1 MTVPRFSRRYRH
13 GIRVLGATFVAAAAL
28 PLLGVIP
35 LAQASSG
42 HGVAPAAKGHGQA
55 KVVICHATNSD
66 TNPYV
71 VIEVAVASVKYQGH
85 LAHRTTPNKTWKL
98 ATTWNGTLHAAG
110 SAKADLIEGLD
121 GNVTKAFCQAG
132 GTHPTPTTSTT
143 TTPSGTTT
151 TTPSGT
157 TTTTSSGTTTTTPSG
172 TTTTT
177 SSGTTT
183 TTSSGT
189 TTTTPGSTVS
199 GTKTTAP
206 SGSSTSPGS
215 TVLPTRFTNSPTSG
229 STADDDTQV
238 LGTRVTLPRTGVSAL
253 GAVAIS
259 MLLLLTGA
267 LLLRVSA
274 VRRRRAH

>member
-1 MTVPRFSRRYRH
+1 MTVPRLSRRHRH

-35 LAQASSG
+35 LAQASPG
-42 HGVAPAAKGHGQA
+42 HGYAPAAKGHGQA

-71 VIEVAVASVKYQGH
+71 VIDVAVASVKYKGH

-121 GNVTKAFCQAG
+121 GNVTRAFCQAH

-157 TTTTSSGTTTTTPSG
+157 TTTTSSGTTTTT
-172 TTTTT
+172 

-183 TTSSGT
+183 TTPGSTVSGT
-189 TTTTPGSTVS
+189 STTTTPGSTVS

-229 STADDDTQV
+229 STAGDDTQV
-238 LGTRVTLPRTGVSAL
+238 LGTRVTLPRTGVSTL

>member
-1 MTVPRFSRRYRH
+1 MTVPRLSRRRRH

-28 PLLGVIP
+28 PLLGVLP
-35 LAQASSG
+35 LAQASPG

-55 KVVICHATNSD
+55 KVVICHATSSD

-71 VIEVAVASVKYQGH
+71 VIEVAVASVKYKGH
-85 LAHRTTPNKTWKL
+85 LAHRTTPNKTWKH
-98 ATTWNGTLHAAG
+98 ATMWNGTLHAAG
-110 SAKADLIEGLD
+110 SAKPDLIEGLD
-121 GNVTKAFCQAG
+121 AHVTKAFCQAN
-132 GTHPTPTTSTT
+132 GTTPTPTTSTT
-143 TTPSGTTT
+143 TTPSST
-151 TTPSGT
+151 
-157 TTTTSSGTTTTTPSG
+157 

-199 GTKTTAP
+199 GTSTTTTTGSTVSGTKTTSP
-206 SGSSTSPGS
+206 SSSSTSPGS

-229 STADDDTQV
+229 STAGDDTQV
-238 LGTRVTLPRTGVSAL
+238 LGTRVTLPRTGVSTL